1 MWRSALGALIAIALV
16 GCAPQAGTPRSD
28 PRLDTLFHQLQE
40 APSAA
45 GAAAIERQIW
55 QRWSESGS
63 ATVDVLMERALA
75 AQSTQDFDRALGFL
89 DEASKLQPGFAEPWN
104 RKAAIAYDQGDS
116 ARALAAIQE
125 VLKREPRHFGALM
138 AMGVIAEGQGQTAA
152 ALEAY
157 RTALRHHPYLEG
169 ARAGVARLAPKIDG
183 RDT

>member
-1 MWRSALGALIAIALV
+1 
-16 GCAPQAGTPRSD
+16 
-28 PRLDTLFHQLQE
+28 
-40 APSAA
+40 
-45 GAAAIERQIW
+45 
-55 QRWSESGS
+55 
-63 ATVDVLMERALA
+63 
-75 AQSTQDFDRALGFL
+75 
-89 DEASKLQPGFAEPWN
+89 
-104 RKAAIAYDQGDS
+104 
-116 ARALAAIQE
+116 